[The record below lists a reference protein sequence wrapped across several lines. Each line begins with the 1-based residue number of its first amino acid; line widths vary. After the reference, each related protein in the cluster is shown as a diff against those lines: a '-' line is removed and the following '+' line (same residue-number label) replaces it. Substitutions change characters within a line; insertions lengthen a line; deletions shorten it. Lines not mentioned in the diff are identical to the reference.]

1 MPAEGPPSEFGG
13 KIGKNTVYPKPTD
26 VLSSSEKLRLIYLTG
41 QEEDSTAPVR
51 PGTFQGNGQ

>member
-13 KIGKNTVYPKPTD
+13 KIGKNTVYPKPAD
-26 VLSSSEKLRLIYLTG
+26 ALSSSDKLRLIYLTG
-41 QEEDSTAPVR
+41 QEEDSIAPVR